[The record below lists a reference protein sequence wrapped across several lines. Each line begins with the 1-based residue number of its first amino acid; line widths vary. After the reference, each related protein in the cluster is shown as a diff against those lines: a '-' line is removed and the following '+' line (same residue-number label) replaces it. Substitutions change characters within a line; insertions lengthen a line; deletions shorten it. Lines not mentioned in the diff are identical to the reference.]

1 METLMFDYLHFY
13 DRIAKELPSGCNIA
27 EIGVAD
33 GHSALY
39 LAERLHHHNKT
50 FKLYMVDSMDYGQYE
65 QMKTIYTNIIKS
77 GLGEFIEVIPYES
90 LEAVKKFND
99 GYLDFIY
106 IDSSH
111 TYEGTKEEIPAW
123 YAKLKDGCILS
134 GHDWN
139 AKEVKQAVEEI
150 VPKTFLRTDIPN
162 RDFDVEQVLHS
173 EETTKG
179 WGVWWFRKEWYLKLN
194 K

>member
-1 METLMFDYLHFY
+1 METLMFDFSHFY
-13 DRIAKELPSGCNIA
+13 DRIAKELPNDCKVC

-39 LAERLHHHNKT
+39 LAERLHHYGKK
-50 FKLYMVDSMDYGQYE
+50 FKLYMVDSMDYGGFE
-65 QMKTIYTNIIKS
+65 QMKTIYQNIIKS
-77 GLGEFIEVIPYES
+77 GLGEFIEVVPYES
-90 LEAVKKFND
+90 LEAAKKFND

-111 TYEGTKEEIPAW
+111 SYDGTKAEIPVW
-123 YAKLKDGCILS
+123 YNKLKDECILA

-150 VPKTFLRTDIPN
+150 VPKTFLRTDIQDRN
-162 RDFDVEQVLHS
+162 FDVEKVLHS

-179 WGVWWFRKEWYLKLN
+179 WGVWWFRKQWYLKLN